1 MEQTNGLRATKKA
14 RTRAA
19 LSEVATALFIERG
32 FENVTVAEIAA
43 AADVSVKTVF
53 NYFATKEELFFD
65 RTDEVLD
72 GLVATIRDRARGTTI
87 TAAVHRLLA
96 DNMLPFPGMGWAP
109 LRDPA
114 GYERFRAFQAAED
127 ASPALRARRMVIV
140 SGWVDGL
147 AAVLA
152 EETGLRPGDLRARVF
167 ATLLMTTMGMRQREL
182 CTSLHQGRSAQTV
195 ERRVRA
201 LVGEAMTRVAAAF
214 ADLDRARV

>member
-1 MEQTNGLRATKKA
+1 MNGLRAAKKA

-19 LSEVATALFIERG
+19 ISEVATSLFIARG
-32 FENVTVAEIAA
+32 FENVTVAEVAA

-53 NYFATKEELFFD
+53 NYFATKEDLFFD
-65 RTDEVLD
+65 RADEVLD
-72 GLVATIRDRARGTTI
+72 GLLATIRARPEGTTI

-96 DNMLPFPGMGWAP
+96 DNFVPVPGVGWGA
-109 LRDPA
+109 LRDPG

-140 SGWVDGL
+140 SGWIDRL

-152 EETGLRPGDLRARVF
+152 EEAGLRDGDLRARVF

-182 CTSLHQGRSAQTV
+182 SAVVRERRSAQTV

-201 LVGEAMTRVAAAF
+201 LVGEALARVAAAF
-214 ADLDRARV
+214 PDLDRAAA